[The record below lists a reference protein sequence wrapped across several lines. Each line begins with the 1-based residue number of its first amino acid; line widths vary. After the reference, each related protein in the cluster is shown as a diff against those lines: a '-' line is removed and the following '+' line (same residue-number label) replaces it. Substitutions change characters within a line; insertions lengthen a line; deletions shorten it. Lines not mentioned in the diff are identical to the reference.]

1 MLWSGPYATDLL
13 NVWTDLHANATKLH
27 ANWLELM
34 LMQLIKQTTELT
46 WLPTIDATSHGTT
59 SDAKVLTTELNT
71 TSYKQTTRQHVN
83 PRAQPECFYHRPIS
97 IGYLCVWQ
105 LIMCKRINACNPTV
119 PSSWGLTFLLLFL
132 TLSYHSTNSPQF
144 SLPPSTT
151 LYHSVSVHSVL
162 SQLIQQQLSTN
173 IAICFSSTPKINSYT
188 SAPLSPQMMT
198 GPEGNTIMCTVYYI
212 QRGNDIFILFF
223 FLIFIN
229 DDCRILM
236 IGSKLHSGFEFY
248 FVPAIMAMI
257 VIDKVVL

>member
-1 MLWSGPYATDLL
+1 MTSHHRCY
-13 NVWTDLHANATKLH
+13 
-27 ANWLELM
+27 
-34 LMQLIKQTTELT
+34 LT
-46 WLPTIDATSHGTT
+46 WNHFWCQGLNHW
-59 SDAKVLTTELNT
+59 TEHHLI
-71 TSYKQTTRQHVN
+71 QTNHKTHVN

-162 SQLIQQQLSTN
+162 SQLIQQQLSTD

-188 SAPLSPQMMT
+188 SVPFSPQMMT

-212 QRGNDIFILFF
+212 QRGNDIFISFFFYFFLLTMYNEGATFFF
-223 FLIFIN
+223 FLIFF
-229 DDCRILM
+229 L
-236 IGSKLHSGFEFY
+236 FFY
-248 FVPAIMAMI
+248 FLWLDI
-257 VIDKVVL
+257 VQL